1 VASTATGAIEALT
14 VQAALAELD
23 AEKLAL
29 AGDTMSGSI
38 DMGTYNISN
47 SGTVTATTFSG
58 DLNGTINTASTATTQ
73 ATIDSSTK
81 IATTAFVNSK
91 IAAGTATNVSGV
103 VAVANGGTGATT
115 AAAARTNLGL
125 AIGTNVQAYD
135 AELAAVAGLTS
146 AADKGIQ
153 FTGAGT
159 ATTYNLTSAGKALLD
174 DADATTQRTT
184 LGLGTS
190 DDVTFNN
197 ITGNILDSNSNEL
210 ITGTTTASAVNEIT
224 ISNAATGSGPT
235 ILATGDDM
243 NIDLKL
249 TAKGTGVVNTSGDL
263 TVGGTVTT
271 SGIAD
276 SNSGSNINTTGGDQT
291 INSMSGRFRILTG
304 FDTDVIITNSLVTN
318 SSIIICTITSGN
330 SSGTFIQSAIPSS
343 GFFTVTIDA
352 GVGYDLD
359 INFLIIN

>member
-1 VASTATGAIEALT
+1 MTGNITMNGTETVDGRDLSVDGAKLDAIETSATADQTAAEVTSTATTNIVATTVQTALAELDTEKLALAGGEMTGNITMNGTETVDGRDLSVDGAKLDAIETSATADQTAAEVTSTATTNIVATTVQTALT
-14 VQAALAELD
+14 ELD

-29 AGDTMSGSI
+29 AGGTMSGNI
-38 DMGTYNISN
+38 DMGTNNISN
-47 SGTVTATTFSG
+47 TGSITATTFVG
-58 DLNGTINTASTATTQ
+58 
-73 ATIDSSTK
+73 
-81 IATTAFVNSK
+81 
-91 IAAGTATNVSGV
+91 NV
-103 VAVANGGTGATT
+103 
-115 AAAARTNLGL
+115 
-125 AIGTNVQAYD
+125 
-135 AELAAVAGLTS
+135 
-146 AADKGIQ
+146 
-153 FTGAGT
+153 
-159 ATTYNLTSAGKALLD
+159 
-174 DADATTQRTT
+174 
-184 LGLGTS
+184 
-190 DDVTFNN
+190 
-197 ITGNILDSNSNEL
+197 TGNILDSNSNGL
-210 ITGTTTASAVNEIT
+210 ITGSTTASAVNEIT
-224 ISNAATGSGPT
+224 IANAATGSGPT
-235 ILATGDDM
+235 ISATGDDT
-243 NIDLKL
+243 NIDLNL